1 MVSQTTASVKF
12 LVKQRIKLVATRT
25 TKKWQNISMYHMILL
40 IFLIIIENRSKML
53 SFQLYYV
60 YIFTA
65 LNLIVPNPLRLKLKS
80 KAISISDVLR

>member
-40 IFLIIIENRSKML
+40 IFSIIIENRSKML

>member
-40 IFLIIIENRSKML
+40 IFSNIVIENRSEMFW
-53 SFQLYYV
+53 FQLYYI
-60 YIFTA
+60 YILTA
-65 LNLIVPNPLRLKLKS
+65 
-80 KAISISDVLR
+80 

>member
-12 LVKQRIKLVATRT
+12 LVKQRIKLAATRT
-25 TKKWQNISMYHMILL
+25 TKKWRNISMYHMILL
-40 IFLIIIENRSKML
+40 IFSIIIENRSKML